1 MGPEDRESGFPHP
14 PGSLRPLLLTHDM
27 FFGDLQSSRSL
38 HGITLSH
45 RIADSPP
52 EEVQVHTH
60 VEAHFV
66 LVTSGCYISSAS
78 ATPNRRATVV
88 YNPPGTTHRDH
99 FHSCCCRRV
108 LENMAYPVQFRSAR
122 TIPMLSLAFALLSPL
137 VVAQTAD
144 PDGLSAVA
152 PSAVGIS
159 AERLG
164 KMELAIKAG
173 DFKSITSVVIARHG
187 KLAYEHYFDS
197 DGVDGFR
204 NTRSATK
211 TITGMLIGAAI
222 DRHFIPSVDAHVLD
236 YLQDKMPIENPD
248 TRKGKITIEDFLTM
262 SSLLEC
268 DDENSFSRGNEE
280 RMYLVEDWAKFTLDL
295 PIRGFP
301 DWETKPKDSPYG
313 RSWSYCTAGA
323 TTLGVVLE
331 RAVKRPVPDFAR
343 EVLFAPLGITPVR
356 WHFQPL
362 GTAMTGGG
370 LELRS
375 RDLLKLGQFYLD
387 RGMWN
392 GQPILSAEW
401 VEKSLRPHANAR
413 EDTDYGYL
421 WWLQT
426 FHSHARSSRSY
437 GMYGTGGNKI
447 LVFPDESLVVVI
459 TTTNYH
465 VQGAGA
471 LTDKLVVDYV
481 LEAAASANT
490 Q

>member
-1 MGPEDRESGFPHP
+1 MAHP
-14 PGSLRPLLLTHDM
+14 T
-27 FFGDLQSSRSL
+27 
-38 HGITLSH
+38 
-45 RIADSPP
+45 
-52 EEVQVHTH
+52 
-60 VEAHFV
+60 
-66 LVTSGCYISSAS
+66 
-78 ATPNRRATVV
+78 
-88 YNPPGTTHRDH
+88 
-99 FHSCCCRRV
+99 
-108 LENMAYPVQFRSAR
+108 QFRSAR
-122 TIPMLSLAFALLSPL
+122 TIQVLWLAFALLSPS
-137 VVAQTAD
+137 VAGQTAY

-152 PSAVGIS
+152 PSSVGIS

-164 KMELAIKAG
+164 QMEQAIKAG
-173 DFKSITSVVIARHG
+173 DFKAITSVLIARHG

-197 DGVDGFR
+197 DGIDGFR

-222 DRHFIPSVDAHVLD
+222 DRHLIPSVDAHVLD
-236 YLQDKMPIENPD
+236 YLKDRLPIENPD
-248 TRKGKITIEDFLTM
+248 ARKDKITIEDFLTM

-313 RSWSYCTAGA
+313 RSWSYCTAGP

-343 EVLFAPLGITPVR
+343 EVLFAPLGITSVK
-356 WHFQPL
+356 WQFQPL

-375 RDLLKLGQFYLD
+375 RDLFKLGQLYLD
-387 RGMWN
+387 GGAWSEHR
-392 GQPILSAEW
+392 ILSAEW
-401 VEKSLRPHANAR
+401 VEKSLRAHANAR

-426 FHSHARSSRSY
+426 FHFHARSLRSY
-437 GMYGTGGNKI
+437 GMYGTGGNKV
-447 LVFPDESLVVVI
+447 LVFPDEALVVVI

-465 VQGAGA
+465 FQGASA
-471 LTDKLVVDYV
+471 LTDKLIVDYV
-481 LEAAASANT
+481 LEAAVSANA